1 MREYVAY
8 ANALQMHV
16 LLGEFLLNC
25 SADGAPGV
33 PARPPQC

>member
-8 ANALQMHV
+8 ANALQMPV

-25 SADGAPGV
+25 STDGAPGV